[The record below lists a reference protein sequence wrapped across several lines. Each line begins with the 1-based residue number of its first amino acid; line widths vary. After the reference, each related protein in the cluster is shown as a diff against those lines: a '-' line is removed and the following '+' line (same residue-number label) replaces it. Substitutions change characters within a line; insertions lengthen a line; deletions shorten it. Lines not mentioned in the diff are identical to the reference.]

1 MKKKETIL
9 IIILLALG
17 LLLRLCISNNPGFVS
32 DILIHKSWADS
43 LYNKGIYNAYQN
55 TGSNLPPVFLYLLYL
70 TSYPMTIFQNYS
82 YLFLK
87 LPGIIVDILLAITIY
102 VASKRKL
109 KDEEFLKKA
118 PMISMAVFLFN
129 PALIFDSAF
138 WGKWDDALVSFF
150 LLLTIYYY
158 NSYKVGAFYALSIFS
173 KLQGIIFT
181 PILFK
186 VDNLHKVII
195 SFSITTLVLL
205 IPFFEEI
212 QTFYNNVFVS
222 SFSMFPHIT
231 INAYNFWW
239 LFNWAGWTKEWYDA
253 PSDITM
259 YYIIIPKYFG
269 ILVYILVAILL
280 NIYLRKYKYNFRSL
294 CFATFFIYLTFFI
307 FFTRIHE
314 RYMYYAFPFLA
325 LLVPLVKDRKYLYLY
340 VVLSVTFFLNMYIVY
355 EQNYNFLFPD
365 LHNMKALTITI
376 ALINCLAYIYLLSFL
391 IKDIYHSEWQKTNY
405 KLFGFAIPRITN
417 NEHK

>member
-70 TSYPMTIFQNYS
+70 TSYPMTIFQNYT

-109 KDEEFLKKA
+109 KDEELLKNA

-138 WGKWDDALVSFF
+138 WGKWDDSLVSLF
-150 LLLTIYYY
+150 LLLTIYNY
-158 NSYKVGAFYALSIFS
+158 NSYKVGIFYALSVFS
-173 KLQGIIFT
+173 KLQGIILS

-186 VDNLHKVII
+186 VDNLHKLII

-205 IPFFEEI
+205 IPFLEVVYFEE
-212 QTFYNNVFVS
+212 
-222 SFSMFPHIT
+222 
-231 INAYNFWW
+231 
-239 LFNWAGWTKEWYDA
+239 NWRENY
-253 PSDITM
+253 
-259 YYIIIPKYFG
+259 
-269 ILVYILVAILL
+269 
-280 NIYLRKYKYNFRSL
+280 SL
-294 CFATFFIYLTFFI
+294 EF
-307 FFTRIHE
+307 
-314 RYMYYAFPFLA
+314 
-325 LLVPLVKDRKYLYLY
+325 
-340 VVLSVTFFLNMYIVY
+340 
-355 EQNYNFLFPD
+355 
-365 LHNMKALTITI
+365 
-376 ALINCLAYIYLLSFL
+376 
-391 IKDIYHSEWQKTNY
+391 
-405 KLFGFAIPRITN
+405 
-417 NEHK
+417 